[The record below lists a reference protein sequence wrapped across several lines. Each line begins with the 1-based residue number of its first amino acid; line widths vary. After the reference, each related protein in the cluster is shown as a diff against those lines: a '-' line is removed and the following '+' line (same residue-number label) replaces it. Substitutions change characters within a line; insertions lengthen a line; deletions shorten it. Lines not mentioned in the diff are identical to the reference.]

1 MMKRSPQPVI
11 CAALS
16 VLLLWSFLM
25 PLVSAAEPT
34 ATATVPPIL
43 QACAHASYPQA
54 RFTCSFPGDESAAIP
69 DGPPYIIHCIDNSSA
84 EANQSIASWS
94 WDFGDGGTST
104 DKNPQ
109 HTYTEASSYDIRLT
123 VATFCGKQYSNT
135 TVDSISIYCSVP
147 ESLFTTNVT
156 EGYAPLAIQVTDA
169 SLHTPADITTW
180 TYWFDDTHFSH
191 KRDPVYLYSQP
202 GTYTINQTVW
212 KECVQL
218 GSTFHPPATR
228 QITVTAPPALSP
240 DANETNT
247 TLTATIPPAVPVEP
261 TSPAASGETVT
272 VSAPDTEQNAAML
285 PGTGTLSVTTNPA
298 GAQVYIDNVLQGT
311 SPANVPALSAGSH
324 TLRLERD
331 GYQSMT
337 LPVMVNDGTVT
348 AFSTTLAPVS
358 GGIAI
363 VPVIALSVIT
373 LATAGAGIYLYKT
386 RKRQ

>member
-1 MMKRSPQPVI
+1 MKRSPQHTL

-25 PLVSAAEPT
+25 PFVSAAEPT

-43 QACAHASYPQA
+43 QACAHAKYPQA

-69 DGPPYIIHCIDNSSA
+69 DGPPYIIHCIDNSST
-84 EANQSIASWS
+84 EANQSIASWN

-104 DKNPQ
+104 DRNPH
-109 HTYTEASSYDIRLT
+109 HTYSEASSYDVRLT
-123 VATFCGKQYSNT
+123 VATFCGRQYSNT
-135 TVDSISIYCSVP
+135 TVDSISIYCSIP

-156 EGYAPLAIQVTDA
+156 EGFAPLAVQVTDA
-169 SLHTPADITTW
+169 SLRTPADITTW
-180 TYWFDDTHFSH
+180 TYWFDESHFSH

-212 KECVQL
+212 KDCVQL
-218 GSTFHPPATR
+218 GGTLHPPAER
-228 QITVTAPPALSP
+228 QINVIAPPALSP

-247 TLTATIPPAVPVEP
+247 TLTAMITVAAPVEP
-261 TSPAASGETVT
+261 TSAVGSGETV
-272 VSAPDTEQNAAML
+272 SAAAADTAQNVPMP
-285 PGTGTLSVTTNPA
+285 PGTGTLSVNTNPA
-298 GAQVYIDNVLQGT
+298 GAQVYIDNILQGT
-311 SPANVPALSAGSH
+311 SPATVPALSAGSH

-331 GYQSMT
+331 GYQNMT

-373 LATAGAGIYLYKT
+373 LVTAGAGIYLYKT
-386 RKRQ
+386 QKRQ

>member
-1 MMKRSPQPVI
+1 MKRSPQPVI

-16 VLLLWSFLM
+16 VLLLWSFLL
-25 PLVSAAEPT
+25 PVVSAAEPT

-43 QACAHASYPQA
+43 QACAHAKSPQA
-54 RFTCSFPGDESAAIP
+54 RFTCSFPADESAAIP

-84 EANQSIASWS
+84 EANQSIASWT

-104 DKNPQ
+104 DRNPQ
-109 HTYTEASSYDIRLT
+109 HTYAEASSYDIRLT
-123 VATFCGKQYSNT
+123 VDTFCGRQYSNT
-135 TVDSISIYCSVP
+135 TVNSISIYCSVP

-156 EGYAPLAIQVTDA
+156 EGFAPLAVQVTDA

-180 TYWFDDTHFSH
+180 TYWFDDAHFSH

-218 GSTFHPPATR
+218 GSTLHPPAVR
-228 QITVTAPPALSP
+228 QINVIAPPVLSAG
-240 DANETNT
+240 ANETNA
-247 TLTATIPPAVPVEP
+247 TLTAAIPPAAPAEP
-261 TSPAASGETVT
+261 TSAVASGETVT
-272 VSAPDTEQNAAML
+272 VSATDTAQNV
-285 PGTGTLSVTTNPA
+285 PIPHGTGTLSVNTNPA

-311 SPANVPALSAGSH
+311 SPATVPALSAGSH

-331 GYQSMT
+331 GYQNMT

-363 VPVIALSVIT
+363 VPVIALTAIT

-386 RKRQ
+386 QKRQ